1 MIYKENLPKGLV
13 NYFDTLFPDLPE
25 GQGVTLYQIFM
36 ARKGW
41 KAASKL
47 LKCFLPYTSTEE
59 RACVVESFKMYL
71 DPLFDRPVSDNPL
84 DYWRFVLSG
93 KAVWA
98 HTARDFSKEAREAA
112 LQTVVATVLSEL
124 AKKHTRPNRRDLLS
138 LSEFLMEALRL
149 GRNIQRPFN
158 LIRVVRVLTD
168 CEGFA
173 LGPYGG
179 TFKLGSKS
187 ATDGPGHN
195 YHLFFELFK
204 KTAVRLKFCQEDE
217 DIFRVVQ
224 CFSYRQNLLT
234 VSHMHWELADLY
246 KEQFLYN

>member
-13 NYFDTLFPDLPE
+13 RYFDTLFPSLPE

-36 ARKGW
+36 VRKGW

-98 HTARDFSKEAREAA
+98 HKRQDTSKEAREAT
-112 LQTVVATVLSEL
+112 LQSVVVTVLSAL
-124 AKKHTRPNRRDLLS
+124 AKRHTKANRRDLIA
-138 LSEFLMEALRL
+138 LSEYLSEALKWS
-149 GRNIQRPFN
+149 RNSQTPFN
-158 LIRVVRVLTD
+158 LIRTVRLLTD
-168 CEGFA
+168 CEGF
-173 LGPYGG
+173 GTSPHGG
-179 TFKLGSKS
+179 TFKLGSQP
-187 ATDGPGHN
+187 ATNDPVYN
-195 YHLFFELFK
+195 YSLFFELFK
-204 KTAVRLKFCQEDE
+204 KAAVHLKFCQKSD
-217 DIFRVVQ
+217 DIFRVALS
-224 CFSYRQNLLT
+224 FSYRQNLLT

-246 KEQFLYN
+246 KEQFLYD

>member
-1 MIYKENLPKGLV
+1 MIYKEKLPKGLAD
-13 NYFDTLFPDLPE
+13 YFNTLFPNLPE

-36 ARKGW
+36 VRKGW

-47 LKCFLPYTSTEE
+47 LKCFLPYTTPEE
-59 RACVVESFKMYL
+59 RARFVESFKMYL

-84 DYWRFVLSG
+84 DYWRFVLFG

-98 HTARDFSKEAREAA
+98 HTNRDFSKEAREAA
-112 LQTVVATVLSEL
+112 LQTVIATVLSEL
-124 AKKHTRPNRRDLLS
+124 AKKHIRPNRRDLLS
-138 LSEFLMEALRL
+138 LSEFLVEALKL
-149 GRNIQRPFN
+149 SRNIRGPFN
-158 LIRVVRVLTD
+158 LIQIVRVLTD

-179 TFKLGSKS
+179 AFKLGSKS

-195 YHLFFELFK
+195 YRLFFELFK
-204 KTAVRLKFCQEDE
+204 KTAVRLKFCQESD
-217 DIFRVVQ
+217 DIFSVVPS
-224 CFSYRQNLLT
+224 FSYRQNLLT
-234 VSHMHWELADLY
+234 LSHMYWDLADLY